1 MRAAPATYAAP
12 PGRERQLRAEEDDK
26 ALSGPIL
33 FDTHGG
39 VAGASVPQPTMPYGG
54 PPVPAPAAS
63 HQADDDPNRQQRK
76 NDFLDSDGPGD
87 SLGST
92 LQHPTS
98 PTEVMAGTLIPAVLL
113 TAINS
118 DIPGPV
124 IAQVR
129 ENVFDTVS
137 GNTLLVPQGARLY
150 ANYDSMVSWGQSR
163 ILVCWR
169 RLLFPNGDS
178 IELHCAPAAD
188 LKGAA
193 GLTDEVDEHWVRL
206 LAGAAISSLLAAS
219 ATLAAG
225 NQTSFAPT
233 VPQLFASNAA
243 GSINQTG
250 QQIVRRD
257 LQVQPTITV
266 RPGFSVNVIVHKDLA
281 LPPYRDTSSLA
292 WGAGAPALAP

>member
-1 MRAAPATYAAP
+1 MPFAAAPA
-12 PGRERQLRAEEDDK
+12 
-26 ALSGPIL
+26 
-33 FDTHGG
+33 
-39 VAGASVPQPTMPYGG
+39 
-54 PPVPAPAAS
+54 PAPAAS
-63 HQADDDPNRQQRK
+63 HPADDDPNRQQRK

-98 PTEVMAGTLIPAVLL
+98 PYEVMAGTIIPVVLL
-113 TAINS
+113 TAVNS

-178 IELHCAPAAD
+178 IDLHCAPAAD

-193 GLTDEVDEHWVRL
+193 GLTDEVDEHWLRL
-206 LAGAAISSLLAAS
+206 LAGAGISSLLAAS
-219 ATLAAG
+219 ATAAAS
-225 NQTSFAPT
+225 NQTGFAPT

-243 GSINQTG
+243 GSVNQSG
-250 QQIVRRD
+250 QQVVRRD
-257 LQVQPTITV
+257 LQVQPTITI

-281 LPPYRDTSSLA
+281 LPPYRDAAPFTFGGGASLSV
-292 WGAGAPALAP
+292 P